1 MARDRGLTAALRHR
15 DYRLML
21 SAFTLSDIGT
31 WASTVAVAVWIV
43 DVTGSVSWL
52 AVATVCRFGPALVLS
67 AWAGVLVERRD
78 KARLLRT
85 VDLLLLAVMA
95 ATAVAMTVEASV
107 WVVLV
112 LAAVGSTLGT
122 TFEPA
127 AASLTPQVVPE
138 RHLASAN
145 ALRNTVDDLTV
156 IAGPAL
162 GALLLLLGPPQ
173 NAVWANAASFAVSA
187 ALLSM
192 VRTRS
197 TTVDT
202 SEGGEL
208 GALAQLTTGL
218 RTILA
223 DPASA
228 VLVGYSILATA
239 IFGVDTILFVAVSD
253 DLLGTGP
260 DGYGYLLV
268 GLGVGGLLAAPLVT
282 RAEALPRLAPVIV
295 GGMAA
300 FCLPMLVVLV
310 SGEPAVAFAAQVVRG
325 AGTLVVD
332 VLAVTALQRALPTD
346 VLGRVFGAFDTLMIA
361 AILVGSTLTSWSL
374 AVLGTESTVWLSGA
388 GTFAL
393 SLLGLPRLVR
403 ADRAAAARRAE
414 LAPYLEVLEA
424 GDLFEQV
431 GDGDLVELAG
441 AATTEDVA
449 AGQVVVRQGEEA
461 DAFYVVLS
469 GRLAVV
475 SRDDGGR
482 EVVVPDLHPGDHVG
496 EIGLLQR
503 SARTA
508 TVFAVEPTRL
518 LRVPGEAFLDALT
531 SYRPSAATLDGA
543 ALRLRRT
550 HPAATLTPSTGAET

>member
-15 DYRLML
+15 DYRVML
-21 SAFTLSDIGT
+21 GAFTLSDIGN
-31 WASTVAVAVWIV
+31 WASTVAVAVWVV

-52 AVATVCRFGPALVLS
+52 AVATACRFAPALLLS

-85 VDLLLLAVMA
+85 VDLLLLGTTA
-95 ATAVAMTVEASV
+95 ATAVAMTVDASV

-173 NAVWANAASFAVSA
+173 NAVWVNAASFAVSA
-187 ALLSM
+187 ALLSS

-208 GALAQLTTGL
+208 GALAQLGTGL

-223 DPASA
+223 EPTSA
-228 VLVGYSILATA
+228 VLVGYSVLATA
-239 IFGVDTILFVAVSD
+239 IFGIDTILFVAVSD

-361 AILVGSTLTSWSL
+361 AILVASTLTSWSL
-374 AVLGTESTVWLSGA
+374 AVLGTEATVWISGA
-388 GTFAL
+388 GTFAV
-393 SLLGLPRLVR
+393 SLLGLPRLMR
-403 ADRAAAARRAE
+403 ADRTAAARRAE
-414 LAPYLEVLEA
+414 LAPHVALLEA
-424 GDLFEQV
+424 CDLFEQV

-441 AATTEDVA
+441 TTTTEDVT
-449 AGQVVVRQGEEA
+449 AGTVVVRQGEDA
-461 DAFYVVLS
+461 DAFYVVVH

-475 SRDDGGR
+475 SRDDVGR
-482 EVVVPDLHPGDHVG
+482 DVVVPDLRPGDHFG

-543 ALRLRRT
+543 AVRLRRT
-550 HPAATLTPSTGAET
+550 HPTATLTPRTGADQ